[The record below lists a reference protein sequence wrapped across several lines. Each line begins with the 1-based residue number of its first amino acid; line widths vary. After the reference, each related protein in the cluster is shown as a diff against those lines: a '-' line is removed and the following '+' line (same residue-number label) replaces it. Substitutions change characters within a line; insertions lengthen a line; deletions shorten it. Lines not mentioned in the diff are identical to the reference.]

1 MKQAIKKQPIGAD
14 DKLVIHPHNDALR
27 IIDNQIDKLIQT
39 HEHILK
45 VRSKNSGGKKH
56 HGEFQNSQF
65 SHDAEREM
73 KFVTVRLKSLESS
86 RKLLWE
92 FGTMEVMNKR
102 DNQS

>member
-1 MKQAIKKQPIGAD
+1 MKQTIKKQPIGAD
-14 DKLVIHPHNDALR
+14 ETVVIHPHNDALK

-45 VRSKNSGGKKH
+45 VRSKNSGNRQP
-56 HGEFQNSQF
+56 ENNITTSNF

-73 KFVTVRLKSLESS
+73 KLVSSRLKSLESS

-102 DNQS
+102 EIK

>member
-1 MKQAIKKQPIGAD
+1 MKQEIKKQPIGAD

-45 VRSKNSGGKKH
+45 CRSKNSGNRQP
-56 HGEFQNSQF
+56 ETNITTSNF

-73 KFVTVRLKSLESS
+73 KFVTIRLKSLESS

-102 DNQS
+102 EIK